1 MTERRNSIFAG
12 LAFGLL
18 FGLYLAF
25 RYEIQYA
32 LICGPISGLLFGLG
46 MYFFITSKTIRRQTQ
61 IVVNDG
67 QGIIRSGSANHFKN
81 REAVGGKLY
90 LLTDRIQFKSH
101 SFNIQNHEMKI
112 GLEEIKEIRFFNS
125 LGIIPNGLELKLM
138 NEQIE
143 KFVVDG
149 RRQWRAEIERQKTR
163 SETDIR
169 TTADKS

>member
-46 MYFFITSKTIRRQTQ
+46 MYFFISSKTVKRQTQ
-61 IVVNDG
+61 LELNDG
-67 QGIIRSGSANHFKN
+67 QTIILGRSANHFKN
-81 REAVGGKLY
+81 GEAVGGKFY

-101 SFNIQNHEMKI
+101 AFNIQNHEI
-112 GLEEIKEIRFFNS
+112 RIELEEIKEIRFFNT
-125 LGIIPNGLELKLM
+125 LGIIPNGLELKLK
-138 NEQIE
+138 NGQIE
-143 KFVVDG
+143 RFVING
-149 RRQWRAEIERQKTR
+149 RKQLREEIEKQKNR
-163 SETDIR
+163 
-169 TTADKS
+169 A